1 MQLHAI
7 QRVVSLA
14 LILFGASM
22 LAPAAVALAR
32 SEGAVP
38 VFAGCGGALAAIGFA
53 AWLPVRRRA
62 IELRLRDGFLVV
74 VALWGVIGIA
84 GMLPFLFTP
93 GLAPIDAL
101 FESLSGLTT
110 TGATVIRGLDE
121 LPRSTLLYRQQLQ
134 WIGGMGVIVLA
145 AAVMPMLGIG
155 GMQLY
160 RAWTP
165 GPMKYNKLSA
175 RLVQSARGL
184 WYVYFGFTVACALG
198 YWLAG
203 MSLFD
208 AVCHAMST
216 LSLGGFS
223 THDANLAWFE
233 SPAVE
238 AVAIVFM
245 LIAGMNFALHFL
257 AWRGGSIRPYR
268 ESAELRAYAL
278 ILVAVVLVTVLS
290 LAVIAFDFSHAARHG
305 VFAAVSITVTAG
317 FTSTDH
323 HLWPLFL
330 PLLLLMASFVGGC
343 AGSPGGGLKVFR
355 VLLLVKQAR
364 REIRRLVHPNA
375 AFFIRMGNQE
385 ASAEVI
391 DSVWGYFSLYMF
403 SFVAM
408 TIVLH
413 MSGIDLV
420 TAFSAVAACINNLG
434 PGLGGVA
441 HDYATLGA
449 GAKAVLCAAMLIGRL
464 EIFTLLLLLTPGFW
478 RK

>member
-1 MQLHAI
+1 
-7 QRVVSLA
+7 
-14 LILFGASM
+14 
-22 LAPAAVALAR
+22 
-32 SEGAVP
+32 
-38 VFAGCGGALAAIGFA
+38 
-53 AWLPVRRRA
+53 
-62 IELRLRDGFLVV
+62 
-74 VALWGVIGIA
+74 
-84 GMLPFLFTP
+84 
-93 GLAPIDAL
+93 
-101 FESLSGLTT
+101 
-110 TGATVIRGLDE
+110 
-121 LPRSTLLYRQQLQ
+121 
-134 WIGGMGVIVLA
+134 
-145 AAVMPMLGIG
+145 
-155 GMQLY
+155 
-160 RAWTP
+160 
-165 GPMKYNKLSA
+165 
-175 RLVQSARGL
+175 
-184 WYVYFGFTVACALG
+184 VYFGFTVACTLG
-198 YWLAG
+198 YWVAG

-216 LSLGGFS
+216 ISLGGFS
-223 THDANLAWFE
+223 THDANLAWFG

-257 AWRGGSIRPYR
+257 AWRGGSLWPYR

-278 ILVAVVLVTVLS
+278 IVTAVALVTVLS
-290 LAVIAFDFSHAARHG
+290 LATIAFDSFHAARHG

-330 PLLLLMASFVGGC
+330 PLLLLMASFAGAC

-355 VLLLVKQAR
+355 VLLLMKQAR
-364 REIRRLVHPNA
+364 REVRRLVHPNA
-375 AFFIRMGNQE
+375 AFFIRVGNQQ
-385 ASAEVI
+385 AGTEVI

-413 MSGIDLV
+413 MLGIDPL

-434 PGLGGVA
+434 PGLGEVA
-441 HDYATLGA
+441 HDYAALGA
-449 GAKAVLCAAMLIGRL
+449 GAKAVLCLAMLIGRL